1 MGRNAVLIPNEQT
14 NGSAAKILSTR
25 SKLINY
31 ASPWHIHR
39 RAVTQRWFSF
49 KFKSVIWV

>member
-14 NGSAAKILSTR
+14 NGSAAKLFSTK

-31 ASPWHIHR
+31 VSSVAYPW
-39 RAVTQRWFSF
+39 RAVTQTW
-49 KFKSVIWV
+49 